1 MSIQERL
8 QMILKMHNLSPSA
21 FADKLG
27 VQRSNISHVL
37 SGRNKPS
44 LDLLEKIVN
53 AFPRV
58 NAHWLITGNMSASI
72 SQEKAADKKQI
83 ASQESNQA
91 TEQVNSVGI
100 TKIVEFYEDG
110 TFKEF
115 LPKKQ

>member
-1 MSIQERL
+1 MLIQERL
-8 QMILKMHNLSPSA
+8 QIILKMHNLTPSA
-21 FADKLG
+21 FADKLN

-53 AFPRV
+53 CYPRV
-58 NAHWLITGNMSASI
+58 NAHWLITGNVSLNS
-72 SQEKAADKKQI
+72 
-83 ASQESNQA
+83 
-91 TEQVNSVGI
+91 TEETIILKSE
-100 TKIVEFYEDG
+100 TTEKIVQQEVIQKADSEVVRILEFYNDG

>member
-8 QMILKMHNLSPSA
+8 QMVLKMHNLTPSA

-44 LDLLEKIVN
+44 LDLLEKIVI

-58 NAHWLITGNMSASI
+58 NAHWLITGNMSTMAQ
-72 SQEKAADKKQI
+72 QEKVIDQKEGPSTEIKQEDK
-83 ASQESNQA
+83 SNNLSI
-91 TEQVNSVGI
+91 V
-100 TKIVEFYEDG
+100 TKIVEFYKDG

-115 LPKKQ
+115 TPKKQ